1 MFDSLERMREALGAR
16 HCAHLRFETHH
27 VGGVE
32 TAQEWIRQG
41 RVRFLA
47 LNDHLPGMARRLG
60 DDRKLL
66 QYANRAE
73 CDLDTFQARIRQAM
87 AAADAVADAMR
98 ELTACAQ
105 AAGLKVAPHDD
116 PDAATRHYYHQLG
129 CGVAEFPLTREAAGV
144 ARDLGDAIVFGGP
157 NVARGGSHTN
167 APNATDMIRAGLCD
181 ILTSDYYYPRRWPP
195 RCAWPTTACALAAG
209 LGPDLAQSA
218 RAAGLDD
225 RGALAPGLLADAI
238 VVDDRVPGLPRVC
251 ATIVGGEL
259 RYATGAFLART
270 TRPPRARRPDRHAA
284 RPSLRAVPGAVRSL
298 AGTRQPLARSLR
310 RNGRRPERQPG
321 MPAAAQ
327 EWTRAPRHYGPHAT
341 LKPPFRLIAGAA
353 PSDVGAAAALAA
365 QHRAFAI
372 ELECAPL
379 RGFLAWRLTES
390 DPAGRARIHALADA
404 AVRELDR
411 CAPRPRPR
419 NWPSACAIRWRRPS
433 TRCWSAGATPMC
445 STSSPSTSP

>member
-1 MFDSLERMREALGAR
+1 MASPPNSTASPLSWEGGLRGEAYAERMFDSLERMREALGAR
-16 HCAHLRFETHH
+16 HCVHLRFETHH

-105 AAGLKVAPHDD
+105 AAGLKVASHDD
-116 PDAATRHYYHQLG
+116 PDAATRRYYHQLG

-157 NVARGGSHTN
+157 NVVRGGSHTN

-181 ILTSDYYYPRRWPP
+181 ILTSDYYYPAPLAAAMRLAHDGVLPLPQAWDLISRNPPARRDWTTAARSRRACWPTP
-195 RCAWPTTACALAAG
+195 SWWMIACSACRACVRNHRGRRIALRHRRLPGPGRRVRRAPGGLTVMPLAHRYALYLAPSGPWQEQGSRWLGRCA
-209 LGPDLAQSA
+209 
-218 RAAGLDD
+218 
-225 RGALAPGLLADAI
+225 
-238 VVDDRVPGLPRVC
+238 
-251 ATIVGGEL
+251 E
-259 RYATGAFLART
+259 TGAAL
-270 TRPPRARRPDRHAA
+270 
-284 RPSLRAVPGAVRSL
+284 
-298 AGTRQPLARSLR
+298 
-310 RNGRRPERQPG
+310 ERQPG

-327 EWTRAPRHYGPHAT
+327 EWTRAPRHYGLHAT
-341 LKPPFRLIAGAA
+341 LKPLPPDRRRRAVECGPGRRRAGGSAQRLRHRTGMRAPARLPGLATDRERPGGPRTHSRAG
-353 PSDVGAAAALAA
+353 
-365 QHRAFAI
+365 
-372 ELECAPL
+372 
-379 RGFLAWRLTES
+379 
-390 DPAGRARIHALADA
+390 
-404 AVRELDR
+404 
-411 CAPRPRPR
+411 
-419 NWPSACAIRWRRPS
+419 
-433 TRCWSAGATPMC
+433 
-445 STSSPSTSP
+445 

>member
-1 MFDSLERMREALGAR
+1 MNPHAHAPSPLAGIAGQRILTPGGIAPASLCFRAGRIDDSPHASSDAPWFDAGGLLVLPGIVDLHGDAFERAVMPRPGVTFPYDSALFDVDRQLLANGITTEFHGLTLSWEGGLRGEAYAERMFDSLERMREALGAR
-16 HCAHLRFETHH
+16 HCVHLRFETHH

-105 AAGLKVAPHDD
+105 AAGLKVASHDD
-116 PDAATRHYYHQLG
+116 PDAATRRYYHQLG

-157 NVARGGSHTN
+157 NVVRGGSHTN

-181 ILTSDYYYPRRWPP
+181 ILTSDYYYPAP
-195 RCAWPTTACALAAG
+195 LAAAMRLAHDG
-209 LGPDLAQSA
+209 VLPLPQAWDLISRNPA

-259 RYATGAFLART
+259 RYATGAFLGQDDAS
-270 TRPPRARRPDRHAA
+270 AA
-284 RPSLRAVPGAVRSL
+284 R
-298 AGTRQPLARSLR
+298 Q
-310 RNGRRPERQPG
+310 
-321 MPAAAQ
+321 AA
-327 EWTRAPRHYGPHAT
+327 
-341 LKPPFRLIAGAA
+341 
-353 PSDVGAAAALAA
+353 
-365 QHRAFAI
+365 
-372 ELECAPL
+372 
-379 RGFLAWRLTES
+379 
-390 DPAGRARIHALADA
+390 
-404 AVRELDR
+404 
-411 CAPRPRPR
+411 
-419 NWPSACAIRWRRPS
+419 
-433 TRCWSAGATPMC
+433 
-445 STSSPSTSP
+445 